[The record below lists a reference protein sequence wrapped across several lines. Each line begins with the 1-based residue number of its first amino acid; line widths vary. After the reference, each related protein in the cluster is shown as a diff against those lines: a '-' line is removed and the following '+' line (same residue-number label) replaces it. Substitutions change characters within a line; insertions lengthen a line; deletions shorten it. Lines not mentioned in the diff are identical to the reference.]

1 VSDGVDNEFANDALT
16 SVTIGNSVTNI
27 GAHVFGDC
35 ESLRSIVIPSCVE
48 SIGEE
53 TFKSCRG
60 LTSIVFGGNAPN
72 VGTNA
77 FESVADDCT
86 VRVPRGSTGW
96 GVEIPDKW
104 NEMRIKYSE

>member
-1 VSDGVDNEFANDALT
+1 M
-16 SVTIGNSVTNI
+16 
-27 GAHVFGDC
+27 
-35 ESLRSIVIPSCVE
+35 IPSSVE

-53 TFKSCRG
+53 AFKSCRG

-96 GVEIPDKW
+96 GVEIPGKW
-104 NEMRIKYSE
+104 RGMRIEYSE